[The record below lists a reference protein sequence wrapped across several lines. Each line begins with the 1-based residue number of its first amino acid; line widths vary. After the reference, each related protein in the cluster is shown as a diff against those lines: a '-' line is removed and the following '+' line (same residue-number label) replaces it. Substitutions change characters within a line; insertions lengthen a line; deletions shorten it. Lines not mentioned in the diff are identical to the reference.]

1 MKTSTAVIAGLA
13 AILVI
18 AFAIFFIDIDLTE
31 EGSLPD
37 VDVSVEGGN
46 LPEFD
51 AQTGS
56 VSVTEEEVDV
66 EVPDVEV
73 TTEEKTITVP
83 GVEVTPPAGD

>member
-18 AFAIFFIDIDLTE
+18 AFAIFFVDIDQTE

-66 EVPDVEV
+66 EV

>member
-1 MKTSTAVIAGLA
+1 
-13 AILVI
+13 
-18 AFAIFFIDIDLTE
+18 
-31 EGSLPD
+31 
-37 VDVSVEGGN
+37 VSVEGGN

-83 GVEVTPPAGD
+83 GVEVTPPADD